1 MVSLNT
7 TCPICDAPH
16 ARKLSVIYSEGLSV
30 SHGSMHSVGKAN
42 TIGGHKITTS
52 GTTASTQ
59 QTDASRRAAPP
70 YVPVLVSEGSKSQT
84 QMMYFGLAFI
94 TVITVI
100 MMFNK
105 FSFFAVTGT
114 FLGATILLIVL
125 CGDTDVKPKEQ
136 EIQKHMENFKSEYE
150 AYEKWERTFA
160 CTSCGSTFLPI
171 VQAE

>member
-1 MVSLNT
+1 
-7 TCPICDAPH
+7 
-16 ARKLSVIYSEGLSV
+16 
-30 SHGSMHSVGKAN
+30 
-42 TIGGHKITTS
+42 
-52 GTTASTQ
+52 
-59 QTDASRRAAPP
+59 
-70 YVPVLVSEGSKSQT
+70 
-84 QMMYFGLAFI
+84 MYFGLAFI

-125 CGDTDVKPKEQ
+125 CGDADVKPKEQ
-136 EIQKHMENFKSEYE
+136 EIQKHRENFKSEYE

-160 CTSCGSTFLPI
+160 CTSCGSKFLPI